1 MILLGIN
8 AVTTFVLT
16 VSGQP
21 AYSGVNLLA
30 ALAWLVVVGVSY
42 MACVYK
48 AYHGWAENSRVS
60 QLIARALIV
69 VTVTLALIQCFGAFG
84 NINGW
89 AGFASGRYSKA
100 ATDGMPAGVVSY
112 WQAMSV
118 LESLAWLGNIG
129 VQLWM
134 TYRMIMGPVA
144 GAQAAPIASHTTKK
158 AAAPAPAPVPAAA
171 GATAPPAPAPA
182 GSAAAAP
189 APAAAS
195 RMFGFRT

>member
-1 MILLGIN
+1 MILLSIN
-8 AVTTFVLT
+8 ALTTFVLT
-16 VSGQP
+16 VTGQP

-30 ALAWLVVVGVSY
+30 SLAWFVVLGVSY
-42 MACVYK
+42 MAFVYK

-69 VTVTLALIQCFGAFG
+69 LTVTLALIQCFGAFG

-100 ATDGMPAGVVSY
+100 AAEGMAPGVVSY
-112 WQAMSV
+112 WQAMTV

-129 VQLWM
+129 VQMWM

-158 AAAPAPAPVPAAA
+158 AAAAPAPA
-171 GATAPPAPAPA
+171 PAPAPA
-182 GSAAAAP
+182 GATAPQAQAAAPAAAP
-189 APAAAS
+189 APSAAS
-195 RMFGFRT
+195 KLFGFRS